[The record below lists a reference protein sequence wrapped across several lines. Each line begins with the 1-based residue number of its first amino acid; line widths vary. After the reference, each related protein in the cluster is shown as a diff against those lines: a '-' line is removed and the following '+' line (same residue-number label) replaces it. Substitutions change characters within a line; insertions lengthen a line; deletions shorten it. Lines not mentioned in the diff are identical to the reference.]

1 MTTKRLLRNPAAA
14 YVREKYSL
22 PCSPAYLEKLG
33 SVGGGPLY
41 YRVGNRVAYDPAD
54 LDAWAL
60 SRISGPLRKAS
71 DASEAQ
77 AA

>member
-1 MTTKRLLRNPAAA
+1 MAFAVAQP
-14 YVREKYSL
+14 S
-22 PCSPAYLEKLG
+22 

-41 YRVGNRVAYDPAD
+41 YRLGNQVAYDPAD

-60 SRISGPLRKAS
+60 SRIRGPLRKAS
-71 DASEAQ
+71 DVPEAH

>member
-1 MTTKRLLRNPAAA
+1 MTTKRLFRTPAAA
-14 YVREKYSL
+14 YVREKYGL
-22 PCSPAYLEKLG
+22 RCSPAYLEKLG

-41 YRVGNRVAYDPAD
+41 YRLGNQVAYDPAD

-60 SRISGPLRKAS
+60 SRIRGPLRKAS
-71 DASEAQ
+71 DEVQ

>member
-1 MTTKRLLRNPAAA
+1 MTTNRLLRTPAAA
-14 YVREKYSL
+14 YVREKYGLS
-22 PCSPAYLEKLG
+22 CSPAYLEKLG

-71 DASEAQ
+71 DLPEAH